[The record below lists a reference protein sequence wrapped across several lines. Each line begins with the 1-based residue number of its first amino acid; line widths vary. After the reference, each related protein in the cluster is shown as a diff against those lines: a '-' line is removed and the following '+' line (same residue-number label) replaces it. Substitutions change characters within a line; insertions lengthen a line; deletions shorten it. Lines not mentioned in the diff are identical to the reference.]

1 MTLEKPYVMSFSLG
15 GLNLHES
22 LIVANAYLLS
32 HDWDQVRDVILKENL
47 FQTRMASSSK
57 RLLNE
62 IISRIRQMSE
72 EEMQLFCTGND
83 QDQRHL
89 LWLAICRRY
98 EFIRDFYQ
106 QIVQGHWRALK
117 ERVTNDDFNL
127 FWAQKRVDHPEVE
140 RISNL
145 TKEKLRSVV
154 FRIMREVSLISK
166 DNHINNVVLSSAVH
180 DLIIATDS
188 SHLSL
193 FTTLDS
199 QGGSYGI

>member
-1 MTLEKPYVMSFSLG
+1 MTREKPYVMSFTLG

-47 FQTRMASSSK
+47 FQTRMVSSSR

-83 QDQRHL
+83 HDQRHL

-98 EFIRDFYQ
+98 EFVRGFYQ

-127 FWAQKRVDHPEVE
+127 FWAQKTVDHPEVE

-154 FRIMREVSLISK
+154 FRIMREASLISK
-166 DNHINNVVLSSAVH
+166 DNHINNVVLSSAVY
-180 DLIIATDS
+180 DLIIATNPS
-188 SHLSL
+188 QLNL
-193 FTTLDS
+193 FTTLNL
-199 QGGSYGI
+199 QGGPNGV